1 MQWKLILSHLGRP
14 FQRQA
19 NRTKLGGRVWS
30 STLAGRK
37 RVSEIMY
44 QILWTY
50 QRLEYFLP
58 HVCHVQIAW
67 TQARAFLPMTM
78 TTSYTS
84 LATISAATNGIND
97 LAFSSDGTLLA
108 SASDDKYLRVFVIQ
122 RKISM
127 VWHFRGEAE
136 FTAVAWIGK
145 DLFAGTMNG
154 ELLLFPRVVVSCT

>member
-1 MQWKLILSHLGRP
+1 
-14 FQRQA
+14 
-19 NRTKLGGRVWS
+19 
-30 STLAGRK
+30 
-37 RVSEIMY
+37 
-44 QILWTY
+44 
-50 QRLEYFLP
+50 
-58 HVCHVQIAW
+58 
-67 TQARAFLPMTM
+67 MTM

-108 SASDDKYLRVFVIQ
+108 SASDDKYLRVFDIQ

-136 FTAVAWIGK
+136 FTAVTWIGK

-154 ELLLFPRVVVSCT
+154 ELLLFPRVVVSCTLVVESIVLKENAELVETQATNNLRILFTCGKH